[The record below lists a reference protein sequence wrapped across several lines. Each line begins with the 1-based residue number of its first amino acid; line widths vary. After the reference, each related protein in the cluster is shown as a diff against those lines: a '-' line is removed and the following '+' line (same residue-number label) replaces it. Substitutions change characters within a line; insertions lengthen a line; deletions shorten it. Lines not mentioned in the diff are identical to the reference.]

1 MAIFFALPWIALSEQ
16 MRLAS
21 FNPQRLVIWPRVLF
35 LFLTVF
41 STSLLFFAY
50 NLFWKHRWRI
60 AMRSRRVT
68 LDVFMNLLLIVMI
81 GLILVMLANQVFDL
95 HATKAY
101 FTFYLFRNI
110 IICIVVLLVTYVVD
124 LIEKLKQE
132 KVGVL
137 MLQYQNA
144 ESELAALRSQIDPH
158 FLFNTLTTL
167 SSLVRANSNE
177 SISFIDHMADTF
189 RYMLEKREHKS
200 VAVRDEL
207 HFLESYLFMM
217 KKRFGE
223 SIHVTIHI
231 EEFHLTKSIPQFAI
245 QLAVE
250 NAIKHN
256 VVSPHHV
263 LHVELLSNGDAIKV
277 RNNLQS
283 KGSAEGNGL
292 GLDNL
297 AQRYWLMAKKKIT
310 VTKTESFFEITL
322 PLL

>member
-1 MAIFFALPWIALSEQ
+1 
-16 MRLAS
+16 
-21 FNPQRLVIWPRVLF
+21 
-35 LFLTVF
+35 
-41 STSLLFFAY
+41 
-50 NLFWKHRWRI
+50 
-60 AMRSRRVT
+60 MRSRRVT
-68 LDVFMNLLLIVMI
+68 LDVFMNLLLVVMI
-81 GLILVMLANQVFDL
+81 GLILVTLANQVFDL
-95 HATKAY
+95 RATKAY
-101 FTFYLFRNI
+101 FTFYFFRNI

-132 KVGVL
+132 KVGVI

-144 ESELAALRSQIDPH
+144 ESELAALRGQIDPH

-200 VAVRDEL
+200 VTVRDEL

-223 SIHVTIHI
+223 SIHMTIHI
-231 EEFHLTKSIPQFAI
+231 EEFDLAKSIPQFAL

-277 RNNLQS
+277 RNNLQP
-283 KGSAEGNGL
+283 KGSEEGNGL